1 MVPGLIFRWV
11 TNALGLLLVAQ
22 IVHGIRI
29 EGFGAA
35 LVAAAIL
42 GIANALI
49 RPVLRLLTLPL
60 NVLTLGLFTFVLN
73 ALILLMVDAVTP
85 GFKVL
90 GFWAAFWGSILL
102 SIISAVLTSLVR
114 DQER

>member
-42 GIANALI
+42 GIVNALI

-85 GFKVL
+85 GFEVL